1 MVTGRP
7 PFVGDSAV
15 SVISQHTS
23 VDPVAPSWHNPDL
36 PTALEEVILRLL
48 EKSPADRFEDAVAVR
63 GALRRAAD
71 AAERDGRVEVAAAEH
86 EPNPMEGLAGGVFVG
101 REREVERLR
110 EGLEDALAGRGRL
123 QMLVGEPGIGKTRTA
138 EE

>member
-71 AAERDGRVEVAAAEH
+71 AAERDGGVEAAAEH
-86 EPNPMEGLAGGVFVG
+86 EPNPMEGLAGGGFV
-101 REREVERLR
+101 
-110 EGLEDALAGRGRL
+110 
-123 QMLVGEPGIGKTRTA
+123 
-138 EE
+138 